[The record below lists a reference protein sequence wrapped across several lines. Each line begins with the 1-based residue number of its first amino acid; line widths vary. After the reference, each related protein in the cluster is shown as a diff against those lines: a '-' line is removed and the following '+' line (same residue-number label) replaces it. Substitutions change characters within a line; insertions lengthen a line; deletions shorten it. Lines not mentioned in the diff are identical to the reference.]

1 MKKKFNKKNAVVIII
16 ILFILLLTLIGTV
29 IYLKYVEKKEKE
41 LIKEIKS
48 HYNKYVI
55 VIKDTE
61 LYNKDYKKIGS
72 VKKDFT
78 LELENKKIDDTSDTY
93 FKVKNADFY
102 VFYKDINK
110 NQKIE
115 INKDYERYLIFNQN
129 ITNDQGITFYKQN
142 KEVLKVKDKFNL
154 PIRYMDDNYY
164 YVVYLNQLLQVK
176 KEDNIKLTDKIN
188 TDKKEADYV
197 SIIHYDNIYEN
208 ETCSNDTCIKIDKV
222 REQLNYLKENNFYTI
237 TLEEYSNWLDGK
249 IRLKEKAILLTTN
262 NNQNITN
269 LNNDYELKIELIP
282 ENTNLKFND
291 ENKKTTKDT
300 KKDNISRYKIKNTTT
315 LDNFKKIASGEEIK
329 EVVVPTKKTTN
340 IVGQGIAV
348 LNYHFFYDSSLG
360 ETCNENICLDVSVFR
375 QQLDYL
381 KNNGYKT
388 LTMEEFRKW
397 IYGEIELPEKSV
409 LITIDDG
416 AMGTGI
422 HNGNKLIPI
431 LEEYNMHATLF
442 LISGWWDVNN
452 YRSPNLD
459 IQSHTY
465 DMHQYGSCGK
475 GQVVCATKEELL
487 TDLKNSLAIVDNNNS
502 FCFPFYSYSD
512 LSIEAVKESGFKMSF
527 IGGNRK
533 ATRNSDKY
541 KIPRYPIHKTTTMQ
555 QFIQMVS

>member
-1 MKKKFNKKNAVVIII
+1 MA
-16 ILFILLLTLIGTV
+16 
-29 IYLKYVEKKEKE
+29 
-41 LIKEIKS
+41 S
-48 HYNKYVI
+48 A
-55 VIKDTE
+55 
-61 LYNKDYKKIGS
+61 S
-72 VKKDFT
+72 
-78 LELENKKIDDTSDTY
+78 
-93 FKVKNADFY
+93 
-102 VFYKDINK
+102 DINK

-142 KEVLKVKDKFNL
+142 KKVLKVKDKFNL

-465 DMHQYGSCGK
+465 YMHQYGSCGK

>member
-188 TDKKEADYV
+188 TDQKEADYV

-222 REQLNYLKENNFYTI
+222 RKQLNYLKENNFYTI

-487 TDLKNSLAIVDNNNS
+487 TDLKKSLAIVDNNNS

-512 LSIEAVKESGFKMSF
+512 LSIEAVKEAGFKMSF

>member
-1 MKKKFNKKNAVVIII
+1 M
-16 ILFILLLTLIGTV
+16 
-29 IYLKYVEKKEKE
+29 
-41 LIKEIKS
+41 
-48 HYNKYVI
+48 
-55 VIKDTE
+55 
-61 LYNKDYKKIGS
+61 
-72 VKKDFT
+72 
-78 LELENKKIDDTSDTY
+78 
-93 FKVKNADFY
+93 
-102 VFYKDINK
+102 
-110 NQKIE
+110 
-115 INKDYERYLIFNQN
+115 
-129 ITNDQGITFYKQN
+129 
-142 KEVLKVKDKFNL
+142 
-154 PIRYMDDNYY
+154 
-164 YVVYLNQLLQVK
+164 
-176 KEDNIKLTDKIN
+176 
-188 TDKKEADYV
+188 
-197 SIIHYDNIYEN
+197 
-208 ETCSNDTCIKIDKV
+208 
-222 REQLNYLKENNFYTI
+222 
-237 TLEEYSNWLDGK
+237 
-249 IRLKEKAILLTTN
+249 
-262 NNQNITN
+262 
-269 LNNDYELKIELIP
+269 IP

-512 LSIEAVKESGFKMSF
+512 LSIEAVKEAGFKMSF